1 MANRSRRDRGVS
13 RALTER
19 ISLKTIEQAGI
30 ELRSELAEHE
40 HTQRPLTRGDC
51 IGAERPCPWVGCR
64 HHLYLDVTEVGSI
77 KTNFPTLEPWE
88 MPQTCALDV
97 AAFGGLTLDQVG
109 ELMNITRERARQ
121 LEAAGLRKLA
131 PALADEPDQP
141 DTKEER

>member
-1 MANRSRRDRGVS
+1 MANRSRRDRGVA

-19 ISLKTIEQAGI
+19 ISLKTIEQAGT
-30 ELRSELAEHE
+30 ELRSELAQHE
-40 HTQRPLTRGDC
+40 ETQRPLTRGDC

-88 MPQTCALDV
+88 LPQTCSLDV

-109 ELMNITRERARQ
+109 GLLNVTRERARQ
-121 LEAAGLRKLA
+121 VEASGLRKLA
-131 PALADEPDQP
+131 PALGDEPEP
-141 DTKEER
+141 EHSKEP